1 MTAAEARA
9 QAAAEGLTLQRAD
22 SAAGYKHVRLGDNAT
37 VRDGYADTK
46 QETFFN
52 GKRAVRL
59 AVYRVGDQSPKSVTD
74 CRQTSLFSSTIS
86 GSGSSEWLVDV
97 NCLSGDAGGLPGY
110 PMTGDI
116 MADTGGNL
124 APHTGS
130 GAGGAVLGD
139 AGVPG
144 DEQCANGRVGAYCT
158 DCPAGQVVDGEGCA
172 DSGR

>member
-1 MTAAEARA
+1 MKFKPIDVTV
-9 QAAAEGLTLQRAD
+9 TVTDNDDIAD
-22 SAAGYKHVRLGDNAT
+22 QD
-37 VRDGYADTK
+37 
-46 QETFFN
+46 
-52 GKRAVRL
+52 
-59 AVYRVGDQSPKSVTD
+59 PKSVTD
-74 CRQTSLFSSTIS
+74 CRQTSLFSSTID

-158 DCPAGQVVDGEGCA
+158 DCPAGQVVDGDGCTA
-172 DSGR
+172 ASGR